1 MNRAAMKR
9 AVWVLASL
17 VGLTCMAGCAGSTDT
32 SPPRE
37 SEAAQSEQSP
47 PNIVLILSD
56 DHNWND
62 HGFMGNEL
70 VQTPRLDA
78 LAAQSMLYTRA
89 YNTASVC
96 RPSIAS
102 MVTSLYPHE
111 NLITGNDPPGGSAT
125 QRDPAARA
133 AMADIFARNT
143 NFIEMLRDA
152 GYATFQTGKW
162 WEGNPTEHGFTA
174 GMTHGDPTRG
184 GRHGDDGLAIG
195 REGIQQVRDFIDSAG
210 AQPFF
215 LWYAPIMPH
224 RPHNPPERLLTKYQ
238 ELLRNSPDD
247 PYFAE
252 QQAVYYA
259 MIEWFD
265 ETIGEVLDHLDETG
279 LAENT
284 VVIYLA
290 DNGWISPSEPAQ
302 GANDTR
308 SKLSYYDAG
317 FRTPFMIRWPGR
329 VTPGRDTTSLVS
341 SLDLAPTVLRAAG
354 LIPLPAMRGFDVVS
368 ERSMVQ
374 ERQHVFMELNAHTA
388 MDLQRPLENLIA
400 RSVTRKDGWRLIVPY
415 LPNQDVALTIGG
427 TRPWWL
433 TLDTQ
438 LYNVWDDPF
447 ETRNLAAQRPEVV
460 QDLLEELDRWYP
472 VSE

>member
-1 MNRAAMKR
+1 MKHAAWLLTGLLILTGS
-9 AVWVLASL
+9 VPG
-17 VGLTCMAGCAGSTDT
+17 VG
-32 SPPRE
+32 
-37 SEAAQSEQSP
+37 EAAQAGQER

-62 HGFMGNEL
+62 HGFMGNDV

-78 LAAQSMLYTRA
+78 LAAQSMVYTRA
-89 YNTASVC
+89 YNTASLC

-102 MVTSLYPHE
+102 LLTSLYPRE
-111 NLITGNDPPGGSAT
+111 NGITGNDPPGGSAT

-133 AMADIFARNT
+133 AMVEVFARHT
-143 NFIEMLRDA
+143 NFVEMLRDA

-162 WEGNPTEHGFTA
+162 WEGNPTERGFTA

-184 GRHGDDGLAIG
+184 GRHGDDGLDIG
-195 REGIQQVRDFIDSAG
+195 RQGIQPVRDYIDSAG
-210 AQPFF
+210 DRPFF

-224 RPHNPPERLLTKYQ
+224 MPHNPPEQLLAKYQ
-238 ELLRNSPDD
+238 ALLRDSPGGE
-247 PYFAE
+247 FFIGR
-252 QQAVYYA
+252 QAAYYA

-265 ETIGEVLDHLDETG
+265 QTVGELLDYLEEKG

-290 DNGWISPSEPAQ
+290 DNGWISASEPGQ

-317 FRTPFMIRWPGR
+317 YRTPLMIRWPGR
-329 VTPGRDTTSLVS
+329 VAPGRDTTSLAS
-341 SLDLAPTVLRAAG
+341 SLDVAPTVLRAAG
-354 LIPLPAMRGFDVVS
+354 LDPLPGMRGFDLIG
-368 ERSMVQ
+368 ERDRVA
-374 ERQHVFMELNAHTA
+374 ERQYAFMELNAHTA
-388 MDLQRPLENLIA
+388 VEVDRPLSNLIA

-415 LPNQDVALTIGG
+415 APNQDVALTNQGA
-427 TRPWWL
+427 RPWWL

-447 ETRNLAAQRPEVV
+447 ETRNLAGERP
-460 QDLLEELDRWYP
+460 DLMREPLAELDRWYP
-472 VSE
+472 VEE